1 MRRHG
6 GHYGGDSGG
15 GGGGHNSY
23 GGGAAQLHHQHQ
35 NNSKTGYYQGRHQ
48 EQHPGEKEGGQ
59 HNNQWGWERDG
70 TEAKL
75 PQTAMSPTAPFSDG
89 QGREASRSYYQN
101 QRQDPRMP
109 LERQG
114 GGDHRSQ
121 HHEEDMDIG
130 YEDNRGPQTFEGL
143 EQGFL
148 DDIMKLSKEQTDA
161 EDAENARHRE
171 RINSI
176 NTQYEGQLLA
186 LRARH
191 ASRRDEFIRRESQAR
206 QQQYQQIVMDQ
217 YPTSGH
223 GPNSDPRGP
232 TGSGGDPHRSYNS
245 DSYDSYRERGRF
257 QGNARD
263 HGYEPKVPYPRGRA
277 YDTGSRYY

>member
-1 MRRHG
+1 MRRQG

-15 GGGGHNSY
+15 GGGHNAY
-23 GGGAAQLHHQHQ
+23 GGGSDQLHHQHQ
-35 NNSKTGYYQGRHQ
+35 NSKTGYYHQGRHQ
-48 EQHPGEKEGGQ
+48 EQHIGEKEGSQ

-70 TEAKL
+70 SDKL

-89 QGREASRSYYQN
+89 QGREAPRSYYQG
-101 QRQDPRMP
+101 QRLDHRMP

-130 YEDNRGPQTFEGL
+130 YEDNHVPQTFEGL

-176 NTQYEGQLLA
+176 NTQYEEQLLA

-217 YPTSGH
+217 YPTSGL
-223 GPNSDPRGP
+223 GPSSDPRGS
-232 TGSGGDPHRSYNS
+232 GSGGEPHRSYNS

-257 QGNARD
+257 PGNARD